1 MTSGV
6 VVAIPWYRREDWGR
20 LKSIVSDAA
29 TLHDAFEDWQNEAV
43 NVERRLRR
51 HGHQV
56 KRVVI
61 DVDAFRACASFAEGP
76 LMPRHGRI
84 TPSRAYGLEA
94 RDRAITVA
102 TIRRTA
108 LPACGTLMRR

>member
-51 HGHQV
+51 EGHQV
-56 KRVVI
+56 ERVVI
-61 DVDAFRACASFAEGP
+61 DVEAFRAWCII
-76 LMPRHGRI
+76 RGRPTDAAARSEYALESVSI
-84 TPSRAYGLEA
+84 GGSRQSKN
-94 RDRAITVA
+94 DRNN
-102 TIRRTA
+102 
-108 LPACGTLMRR
+108 P